1 MSKSKRKVKV
11 KLVEITARELIV
23 IVVFITL
30 SLSYCLLVL
39 KGFRDESNRLGE
51 LLTVVTIAIVSY
63 YLGYTQRQRR
73 GCSRGLVS
81 FEDVKKTAK
90 RLGYI
95 ACGFGIGLILQHLV
109 LYGIDLKI
117 TELLLG
123 HEWIGLYCL
132 IIGMILV
139 GWGLGKK

>member
-1 MSKSKRKVKV
+1 MPKSKRKVGV
-11 KLVEITARELIV
+11 KLIEITARELIV

-30 SLSYCLLVL
+30 SLSYCLLVM
-39 KGFRDESNRLGE
+39 KGFREESNRVGE
-51 LLTVVTIAIVSY
+51 LLTVTTIAIVSY

-73 GCSRGLVS
+73 GCKSGLVS

-90 RLGYI
+90 RLGYL
-95 ACGFGIGLILQHLV
+95 ACGFGIALIIQHLV
-109 LYGIDLKI
+109 LWGIDLEI

-132 IIGMILV
+132 FIGMILV
-139 GWGLGKK
+139 GLGKKNK

>member
-1 MSKSKRKVKV
+1 MPKSKRKVGV
-11 KLVEITARELIV
+11 KLIEITARELIV

-81 FEDVKKTAK
+81 FEDMKKTAK

-95 ACGFGIGLILQHLV
+95 ACGFGIALIIQHLV
-109 LYGIDLKI
+109 LWGIDLEI

-132 IIGMILV
+132 VIGMFLV
-139 GWGLGKK
+139 GLGKKNK